1 MCFGTAR
8 GLQASG
14 YGPRMRPL
22 RILALV
28 LAIAVG
34 FTALAAPAEAKRKP
48 RPKPKPAPSATQTPG
63 PTPGQVASSVPGCVN
78 LTTDM
83 GRPVCEIARD
93 LGVPAEVFREA
104 FTHVTPA
111 AKGAEPSDAQREA
124 NHQAL
129 LSRLAPYGVTAALLD
144 QVSDRYRL

>member
-1 MCFGTAR
+1 
-8 GLQASG
+8 
-14 YGPRMRPL
+14 MR
-22 RILALV
+22 RLAQV
-28 LAIAVG
+28 IAVLLAV
-34 FTALAAPAEAKRKP
+34 ALGLAMVAGTAEAKRKP
-48 RPKPKPAPSATQTPG
+48 KPKKPTPAVSAPATPG
-63 PTPGQVASSVPGCVN
+63 GIPSTVAGCMN

-111 AKGAEPSDAQREA
+111 AKGSEPSDAQREA

-129 LSRLAPYGVTAALLD
+129 LSRLAPYGVTPQLLD

>member
-1 MCFGTAR
+1 MRLLARVIAALLAVALGLAMVAGT
-8 GLQASG
+8 
-14 YGPRMRPL
+14 
-22 RILALV
+22 
-28 LAIAVG
+28 
-34 FTALAAPAEAKRKP
+34 AEAKRKP
-48 RPKPKPAPSATQTPG
+48 KPKKPTPAVTAPATPG
-63 PTPGQVASSVPGCVN
+63 AIPSTVPGCVN

-129 LSRLAPYGVTAALLD
+129 LSRLAPYGVTAQLLD